1 MLLSSKAELS
11 MGLRLRM
18 AMISMICMFSVSDE
32 VA

>member
-11 MGLRLRM
+11 MGLRLRI
-18 AMISMICMFSVSDE
+18 AVVSTLCMFSVVDE